1 MLNNTNEYGCVNGI
15 YSALV
20 NLHHC
25 SLRQGLGLAH
35 QHRSLSF
42 EQLEGGG
49 DTNKPLSTHRD
60 TIHTSPASVTCAHC
74 VHLYASPAHQ
84 T

>member
-25 SLRQGLGLAH
+25 SLRQGLSLAH
-35 QHRSLSF
+35 QHHSLSF
-42 EQLEGGG
+42 EQLEG
-49 DTNKPLSTHRD
+49 TQASHCQHTEILYTHHPL
-60 TIHTSPASVTCAHC
+60 V
-74 VHLYASPAHQ
+74 
-84 T
+84 